1 LLPHRTSDFNP
12 ETPAILA
19 GVFLRCPTSLER
31 IMHFLPQIAQFYS
44 FQPFK
49 SAIDGA
55 TVVTTA
61 KIAPLTGEFSL

>member
-1 LLPHRTSDFNP
+1 
-12 ETPAILA
+12 
-19 GVFLRCPTSLER
+19 
-31 IMHFLPQIAQFYS
+31 MHFLPQIAQFYS